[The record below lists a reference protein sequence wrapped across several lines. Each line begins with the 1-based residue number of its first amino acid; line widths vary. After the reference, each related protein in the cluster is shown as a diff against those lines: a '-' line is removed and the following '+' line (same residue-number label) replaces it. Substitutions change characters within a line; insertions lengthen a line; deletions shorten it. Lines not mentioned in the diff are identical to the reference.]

1 MSGVVLFS
9 LPFVY
14 LLLRRPVLRRLAFR
28 NATRRPRETALVLL
42 GSLLGTAI
50 ITGSLV
56 VGDTLGQSFR
66 AAVYSHQGPID
77 ELVETTGVPL
87 AEVERRVASVQ
98 SADIDGVLPFTTAAV
113 SAMTVAEGPGR
124 KAQPNAHLLELDFG
138 RGAAFGN
145 APDSTGISGPT
156 PAAGHAVITKDLARD
171 LDVDAG
177 QSIVVSAYGSRLTLV
192 VDRIADR
199 KGIAGFRLSPGS
211 EAPNVLTGPGTIA
224 RLGSASVGGA
234 PPHTYV
240 AVSNR
245 GGVVDGAELTD
256 TVVAQLRPALDGLP
270 ARIVELKKDT
280 LEFSDEQGAEFTQLF
295 AGIGF
300 FSVLAG
306 ILLLVNIFVMLA
318 QERKTELG
326 MLRAVGLRRASLVGT
341 FSLEGWLYALASSAL
356 GTIAGLGVGRL
367 IVIVAAAI
375 FSQPGDIF
383 SLELRYSATWSSI
396 QGGFSSGFFISLLT
410 VVITSFVIARLNVI
424 RAIRDLPEPPRS
436 RRQATLASV
445 AGAVVMVMGGAVLSG
460 GIANEQPAGVLA
472 GPALV
477 GFGLVLLLRRFVPRR
492 PLTSVVSALVLVYSV
507 FAFDVFPSA
516 FRDAEIPVFVLLGV
530 ILTTSAVVL
539 VSVNQESIGG
549 FLRRLGGQSMALRLG
564 LAYPLAKRFRT
575 GMILS
580 MYALVVFT
588 LVFMTTFSYLFEQ
601 QLDEFTAKVSGG
613 SDVRVESL
621 PTNPIPVDGARSV
634 EGVAGAVAVTN
645 AFAQFKPECDR
656 CVEPLEFEDWP
667 ASTFDRSFLAQG
679 PPTLAKRL
687 PEYAD
692 DAAAY
697 EAVLTDPTAFIPTL
711 FFLQAGGGPP
721 TQVVELGDSVEVRN
735 PETGVVRPLRV
746 IAIAESGFG
755 NLMALISPATMTSLF
770 GPRSSPNTLFVAVA
784 DGADPDVVA
793 DAINGRFVE
802 NGADAESFRSIVSSN
817 LGQQRQFFRLIQ
829 GYLALGLLV
838 GIAGL
843 GVVMVRAVRE
853 RRREIGV
860 LRSLGFESAAVRR
873 AFVAESAFVAFEG
886 IVIGTG
892 LALVTAWRLVG
903 NDTFGATL
911 AFSVPL
917 VPLAILTVGTFVASL
932 VATAAPA
939 QQASRI
945 KPAVALR
952 IAD

>member
-1 MSGVVLFS
+1 MAGVIFFS
-9 LPFVY
+9 LPFLY

-77 ELVETTGVPL
+77 ELVESTGVPL
-87 AEVERRVASVQ
+87 GEVERRVASVQ

-113 SAMTVAEGPGR
+113 SAMTVEEGPGR
-124 KAQPNAHLLELDFG
+124 KAQPNAHLIEIDFP
-138 RGAAFGN
+138 RAAAFGN
-145 APDSTGISGPT
+145 DPDSTGIEGPT
-156 PAAGHAVITKDLARD
+156 PAAGHTVITKDLARD
-171 LDVDAG
+171 LDVESG
-177 QSIVVSAYGSRLTLV
+177 QSIVVSAYGSRVTLV
-192 VDRIADR
+192 VDRVADR
-199 KGIAGFRLSPGS
+199 TGIAGFRTSPGS
-211 EAPNVLTGPGTIA
+211 EAPNVLVGPGTLA
-224 RLGSASVGGA
+224 GLGSSGGT
-234 PPHTYV
+234 PPHQYV

-245 GGVVDGAELTD
+245 GGVVDGAALTD
-256 TVVAQLRPALDGLP
+256 AVVAQLRPALEGLP
-270 ARIVELKKDT
+270 ARIVEMKRDT
-280 LEFSDEQGAEFTQLF
+280 LEFSDEQGEEFTQLF

-326 MLRAVGLRRASLVGT
+326 MLRAVGLRRASLVGG
-341 FSLEGWLYALASSAL
+341 FSMEGWLYALVSSAL

-367 IVIVAAAI
+367 IVFVAASI
-375 FSQPGDIF
+375 FSRPGDVF
-383 SLELRYSATWSSI
+383 SLELRYAATWASI
-396 QGGFSSGFFISLLT
+396 QGGFSTGFVISLFT
-410 VVITSFVIARLNVI
+410 VLITSLVIARLNVI

-445 AGAVVMVMGGAVLSG
+445 AGAVVMVLGGALFSG
-460 GIANEQPAGVLA
+460 GVANDQPGSVLA
-472 GPALV
+472 GPALA
-477 GFGLVLLLRRFVPRR
+477 GFGLVLLLRRFLPRR
-492 PLTSVVSALVLVYSV
+492 ALTSVVAALVLVYSIS
-507 FAFDVFPSA
+507 AFDLFPRA
-516 FRDAEIPVFVLLGV
+516 FRDAEIPLFVLLGV
-530 ILTTSAVVL
+530 ILVTSAVVL

-549 FLRRLGGQSMALRLG
+549 LLRRLGGQSMALRLG

-613 SDVRVESL
+613 SDVRVDSL
-621 PTNPIPVDGARSV
+621 PTNPIPVDAARTV
-634 EGVAGAVAVTN
+634 EGVAGAVALSNTLG
-645 AFAQFKPECDR
+645 QFKQECDR
-656 CVEPLEFEDWP
+656 CVEPPEFEDWP
-667 ASTFDRSFLAQG
+667 ASTFDPSFLAQG
-679 PPTLAKRL
+679 PPALAKRL

-692 DAAAY
+692 DMAAY
-697 EAVLTDPTAFIPTL
+697 QAVLSDDSAFIPTQ
-711 FFLQAGGGPP
+711 FFLQTGGGPP
-721 TQVVELGDSVEVRN
+721 TRAVQLGDVVEIRN
-735 PETGVVRPLRV
+735 PETGLVRPLKV

-755 NLMALISPATMTSLF
+755 NLMALISPATMAELF
-770 GPRSSPNTLFVAVA
+770 GPRSTPNTLFVSVV

-802 NGADAESFRSIVSSN
+802 NGADASSFRSIVSAN

-843 GVVMVRAVRE
+843 GVVMVRSVRE
-853 RRREIGV
+853 RRREVGV
-860 LRSLGFESAAVRR
+860 LRSLGFESASVRR
-873 AFVAESAFVAFEG
+873 AFMAESAFVAFEG

-892 LALVTAWRLVG
+892 LALVTAWRLIG

-911 AFSVPL
+911 AFSVP
-917 VPLAILTVGTFVASL
+917 VVQLAILTVGTFVASL